1 MQRLIRAFIVVF
13 AFVVTG
19 SLTAQAAK
27 PIIEVTQ
34 NVPVYD
40 NRTGQLV
47 EIGQLVQGE
56 TFTVEKSYGD
66 NWWQIRWS
74 NHYAY
79 IAKNRTKQVKAV
91 NYRNATAIAPA
102 KQIVTANRDVS
113 IMDNKTVAGTLKAF
127 AVLKQGQTYPVISK
141 MGNWYGIEL
150 NGRLGFVYHTNVD
163 ATSTPTPQPKPPV
176 TTPPSKP
183 VAKTG
188 FTTTYTEVIDFRR
201 DKPMTVARLYG
212 NTPIQYVDDPADS
225 RYKTHVKVQW
235 GDAPVYMRRSH
246 VKEQTVAANRFTTLR
261 PTGKFIIP
269 YNSQSNH
276 IYTNESG
283 KLVAFGHLDTNQR
296 FPLIRTEGNWYVTV
310 IGGREGYIHNSK
322 AALDRGVAVLMY
334 HHVLP
339 ERDLGFF
346 KHKSTTVT
354 SEQFRQEM
362 AYLNSQNYETI
373 TLDEFRRYLKRQITL
388 PANSVVLTFDD
399 GLLSTREYA
408 YPVLKKHNFK
418 AAQFLITARNDAAN
432 PKQVFSPNVLQAL
445 SWQDVTNMSDVFSF
459 EGHTYN
465 LHNLL
470 GKTSNVLTVSNAQ
483 LAADLKR
490 NISSLPKGPRAF
502 AYPFGQF
509 NANTVQIVKN
519 AGFDLALT
527 TRLGYNSPY
536 EDPFYIKRVSSD
548 QSVSLEQY
556 KRMVRPY

>member
-1 MQRLIRAFIVVF
+1 MQQLIRAFIVVF
-13 AFVVTG
+13 AFAITG
-19 SLTAQAAK
+19 SLTVQAAK

-47 EIGQLVQGE
+47 EIGQLIQGE
-56 TFTVEKSYGD
+56 TYTVEKSYGD

-79 IAKNRTKQVKAV
+79 LAKNRTKQVQAV
-91 NYRNATAIAPA
+91 TYRNATTIAPMQ
-102 KQIVTANRDVS
+102 KNVIANRNVG
-113 IMDNKTVAGTLKAF
+113 IMDNKTVAGSLKEF
-127 AVLKQGQTYPVISK
+127 AVLKQGQSYPVISK
-141 MGNWYGIEL
+141 MGNWYGVEL
-150 NGRLGFVYHTNVD
+150 NGRLGFVYHMYVD
-163 ATSTPTPQPKPPV
+163 VTDTSPSKPPV
-176 TTPPSKP
+176 TTPPKNP
-183 VAKTG
+183 IAKTG
-188 FTTTYTEVIDFRR
+188 MTTTYAEVIDFRR

-225 RYKTHVKVQW
+225 RYTTHVKVRW
-235 GDAPVYMRRSH
+235 GDALTYISRSA
-246 VKEQTVAANRFTTLR
+246 VKEQMIDANRFTKLR

-276 IYTNESG
+276 IYTNEGG
-283 KLVAFGHLDTNQR
+283 KLTAFAHLDTNQR

-310 IGGREGYIHNSK
+310 IAGREGYIHNSK

-339 ERDLGFF
+339 EVDLGFF

-354 SEQFRQEM
+354 SEQFNREM

-373 TLDEFRRYLKRQITL
+373 KLEEFRRYLKRQITL
-388 PANSVVLTFDD
+388 PTNSVVLTFDD

-408 YPVLKKHNFK
+408 YPILKKYNFK
-418 AAQFLITARNDAAN
+418 ASQFLITARNDIAN
-432 PKQVFSPNVLQAL
+432 SKQVFSPNVLQAL
-445 SWQDVTNMSDVFSF
+445 SWKDIENMSDVFSF

-465 LHNLL
+465 LHNLV
-470 GKTSNVLTVSNAQ
+470 GRVSNVLTVSNAQ

-509 NANTVQIVKN
+509 NANTVQLVKN

-556 KRMVRPY
+556 KRLVRPF